1 MRVQAIEL
9 GYYADKRMRAG
20 QVFTLSSADHFSKK
34 WMKALDGKTV
44 KGQKP
49 SKKDTHS
56 DDIGDESEP
65 QGTGD
70 QDVI

>member
-1 MRVQAIEL
+1 MRP
-9 GYYADKRMRAG
+9 G
-20 QVFTLSSADHFSKK
+20 QVFTLSSRDHFSEK
-34 WMKALDGKTV
+34 WMKSLEGKAV

-56 DDIGDESEP
+56 DDIEEQEP

>member
-9 GYYADKRMRAG
+9 GYYADQRKRPG
-20 QVFTLSSADHFSKK
+20 QVFTLSSPDHFSKK
-34 WMKALDGKTV
+34 WMKALDGKSV

-49 SKKDTHS
+49 NKKDTHS
-56 DDIGDESEP
+56 DEVEDVES

>member
-9 GYYADKRMRAG
+9 GYYAERRMRPG
-20 QVFTLSSADHFSKK
+20 QVFTLSSRDHFSEK
-34 WMKALDGKTV
+34 WMKSLEGKAV

-56 DDIGDESEP
+56 DDIEEQEP